1 MGNSFSK
8 TQYNSVLM
16 KYGNLFIPPI
26 KESYYSTTPWDVKYD
41 VQSGYAIMCP
51 FVPVFNRVSPTE
63 LKYGC
68 YFEIELKD
76 YVPRYPNM
84 IAIKLPQF
92 VRTDKNVTGAAY
104 LIGSEIR
111 EITFRGYNGYISV
124 ELVNGRLSGKVAI
137 VFSCYFDESVAY
149 EK

>member
-1 MGNSFSK
+1 MGNSFTK
-8 TQYNSVLM
+8 TRYNSVLM

-26 KESYYSTTPWDVKYD
+26 RESYYSTTPWEIKYD

-84 IAIKLPQF
+84 IEIKLPQF
-92 VRTDKNVTGAAY
+92 VRTDVQVTGKAY

-137 VFSCYFDESVAY
+137 VFSCYIDESVAY